1 MQREMRVTVIVLL
14 RANRLNSVASR
25 ESSAL
30 SSLPISAVV
39 STLPSQKH
47 IKLTEE
53 KLKYI

>member
-30 SSLPISAVV
+30 SSLPIFAVV